1 MTDVQRSSFNW
12 LRGLGR
18 FEWAP
23 NDQPFAVLLE
33 ALVRD
38 RSEDEL
44 LVREME
50 ATSRVDM
57 GELQQDRRDIAEAEL
72 EQARGEVGTFRTALE
87 DAWARGGSGG
97 EAAYD
102 SANPVEN
109 AQVDALI
116 QYVVRPDYGE
126 VRTEEPEPGRYVY
139 NVRIDWPRLRAL
151 AEAEGHPLP
160 L

>member
-1 MTDVQRSSFNW
+1 MTDLRRPALAW
-12 LRGLGR
+12 LRGLGT

-23 NDQPFAVLLE
+23 NDRPFAVLLE

-44 LVREME
+44 IVREME

-57 GELQQDRRDIAEAEL
+57 ADLQEDRRELAEAEL
-72 EQARGEVGTFRTALE
+72 ERARGEVGTFRTALE
-87 DAWARGGSGG
+87 DALARGGGDR
-97 EAAYD
+97 EVPYD

-116 QYVVRPDYGE
+116 QYVVRPGYGE
-126 VRTEEPEPGRYVY
+126 VRTEELGPDHFVY
-139 NVRIDWPRLRAL
+139 NVRLDWPRLRAL
-151 AEAEGHPLP
+151 AEAEGYPLP
-160 L
+160 I

>member
-1 MTDVQRSSFNW
+1 MADLQRSSFTW
-12 LRGLGR
+12 LRGLGS

-23 NDQPFAVLLE
+23 NDQPFAALLE

-38 RSEDEL
+38 RAEDEL

-57 GELQQDRRDIAEAEL
+57 GELQQDRQEIAEAEL
-72 EQARGEVGTFRTALE
+72 ERARGEVGTFRTALE
-87 DAWARGGSGG
+87 DVWARGGSGG
-97 EAAYD
+97 EVPYD
-102 SANPVEN
+102 STNPVEN

-126 VRTEEPEPGRYVY
+126 VRTEEPRPGHYVY
-139 NVRIDWPRLRAL
+139 HVRVDWPRLRAL
-151 AEAEGHPLP
+151 AEAQGHQLP